1 MIYGPFADLGPPQAL
16 VLKHDILA
24 NERRMMWRSGRALQA
39 KPARAIRSR
48 VGTTPADDVV
58 AGIVSHII
66 PCMKSVRDFMW
77 ALTVALMSLAT
88 LLFEVSYCERITT
101 L

>member
-1 MIYGPFADLGPPQAL
+1 MIYGPFADLIPPRVQFNL
-16 VLKHDILA
+16 
-24 NERRMMWRSGRALQA
+24 
-39 KPARAIRSR
+39 

-66 PCMKSVRDFMW
+66 PWVKSARDFLW
-77 ALTVALMSLAT
+77 ALTVALVSLAT
-88 LLFEVSYCERITT
+88 LLFEVSYCERNTT